1 MIRCRKSSEKKNTY
15 CELDNTSLTTE
26 VSGLRFDEGQVNCP
40 VASFSDLAPLLP
52 AGKASTLPIRMLT
65 KSTANSC
72 ATRVEIDTTF
82 ILCELDELPESP
94 VSVPDPVGLEFVKHC
109 YSEKVEISM
118 RLR

>member
-1 MIRCRKSSEKKNTY
+1 M
-15 CELDNTSLTTE
+15 TTE

-40 VASFSDLAPLLP
+40 VASFSDLVPLLP
-52 AGKASTLPIRMLT
+52 AGKASALPIRMLT

-72 ATRVEIDTTF
+72 AKRVGIETTF
-82 ILCELDELPESP
+82 NLCGPDELPESP

-109 YSEKVEISM
+109 YSEKVEMSI